1 MPTADA
7 TLAARPSAPDL
18 IPGYRLEA
26 LIGQGGMGE
35 VYRATQL
42 SLGRTV
48 AIKLLSPELAKDD
61 SFVARFDKEA
71 AALAALSHPNIV
83 SILDKGRTPETY
95 FLVMEFIDGSSLR
108 EVIASPVLDPGASL
122 RITLQVCRAM
132 EYAHG
137 RGVIHRD
144 LKPDNVLFDE
154 QAGGIPKVSDFGLAA
169 FRDKETPERF
179 HLTESHIAMGTL
191 AYMAPEQKFDA
202 RKADHR
208 ADIYSLGVILF
219 ELLVGELPNGSF
231 EPPSRRKP
239 GLNKRV
245 DMVVARCLKTAAEE
259 RYQSATELIADL
271 EALVPVSWTTFR
283 RKPDRAEQLRFQ
295 AKRALRTAIKVSSVA
310 VVLAAL
316 VVLAVA
322 AIRAKSPRP
331 IQKMAGEQIVTEFI
345 TRGVVTAEGRREV
358 TELRKSVTIGQG
370 LDRIS
375 MLAYGR
381 VVQFDRGALQ
391 FSLGRSDS
399 PVGRMVPDLMDIEG
413 RAVRAEANI
422 ETEVLAGSVWARA
435 KRFLLGVESHPRA
448 ALLLVGTPGRYAAVV
463 LSGRRDPVSFE
474 WALGERRGVT
484 LASFN
489 APDDGMRLE
498 LSIDA
503 DGELSAFA
511 GSGNDRRLIG
521 EPVELGSHWRKS
533 FGEMPIWTLGCID
546 GACRFRNIRYEVERE
561 PKVMTTVSQNARLP
575 ERKAQATSSRPASKS
590 TSSKSTSPKHT
601 AVKAKAKKPL
611 HSKTR

>member
-1 MPTADA
+1 MPKADA
-7 TLAARPSAPDL
+7 TVVARPSAPNL

-26 LIGQGGMGE
+26 LIGQGGMGQ

-48 AIKLLSPELAKDD
+48 AIKLLSTELAKDD

-95 FLVMEFIDGSSLR
+95 YLVMEFIDGSSLR
-108 EVIASPVLDPGASL
+108 EVMSSPVLDPAASL
-122 RITLQVCRAM
+122 RVTLQVCRAM

-169 FRDKETPERF
+169 FRDKDTAERF
-179 HLTESHIAMGTL
+179 HLTESHIVMGTV
-191 AYMAPEQKFDA
+191 AYMAPEQKVDA
-202 RKADHR
+202 SKADHR
-208 ADIYSLGVILF
+208 ADIYSLGLILY
-219 ELLVGELPNGSF
+219 ELLVGELPSGNF
-231 EPPSRRKP
+231 ELPSRRKP
-239 GLNKRV
+239 GLDKRV
-245 DMVVARCLKTAAEE
+245 DLVVARCLKATAEE

-271 EALVPVSWTTFR
+271 EPLVPVSWTMFR
-283 RKPDRAEQLRFQ
+283 RKPDRAEQLRFLG
-295 AKRALRTAIKVSSVA
+295 KRVLRTATRVSSVA
-310 VVLAAL
+310 VVVAAL
-316 VVLAVA
+316 IVLAVA
-322 AIRAKSPRP
+322 AIRAKSPPP
-331 IQKMAGEQIVTEFI
+331 IQKMAGEQIVAEFI
-345 TRGVVTAEGRREV
+345 TRGLVTVEGRREM
-358 TELRKSVTIGQG
+358 TELRKSVTIGEG

-381 VVQFDRGALQ
+381 AVQLDRGTLRFNLAR
-391 FSLGRSDS
+391 GDS
-399 PVGRMVPDLMDIEG
+399 PVGRAAPDLTDIEG
-413 RAVRAEANI
+413 RAVRAEANV
-422 ETEVLAGSVWARA
+422 ETDVLAGSVWARL
-435 KRFLLGVESHPRA
+435 KRFVLGMESHPRA
-448 ALLLVGTPGRYAAVV
+448 AILLVGTPGRYAAVV
-463 LSGRRDPVSFE
+463 LSGRRDPISFE

-484 LASFN
+484 LGSFN

-503 DGELSAFA
+503 EGELSAYA

-533 FGEMPIWTLGCID
+533 FGDMPISTLGCID
-546 GACRFRNIRYEVERE
+546 GACRFRNIRYEVESE
-561 PKVMTTVSQNARLP
+561 PKVIPTVSQNAPRLP
-575 ERKAQATSSRPASKS
+575 ERKVQATSSRPASKL
-590 TSSKSTSPKHT
+590 TSSKSTRPT
-601 AVKAKAKKPL
+601 RVAVKAKAKKRWR
-611 HSKTR
+611 K